1 MRFRVALAVLAVGA
15 ALAVP
20 AAAVAA
26 NDPSGSVSLSS
37 SADWISPAQIIVYVT
52 VSCAPYFAGPT
63 TPGAGFVFVQVNQ
76 ATSTSSP
83 GGFGS
88 SSAQYT
94 CDNQNHRL
102 ALAVSPG
109 PWQLGT
115 ALALAQN
122 CAFTCQ
128 TVTKQIRIT
137 KT

>member
-20 AAAVAA
+20 ATGVAA
-26 NDPSGSVSLSS
+26 ANPAASVSLSS

-52 VSCAPYFAGPT
+52 VSCAPYFSGGT
-63 TPGAGFVFVQVNQ
+63 TPGAGYVSVQVNQ

-83 GGFGS
+83 GGYGS
-88 SSAQYT
+88 GFASFT

-102 ALAVSPG
+102 ALSVEPG

-115 ALALAQN
+115 ALATAQV
-122 CAFTCQ
+122 CGFACDFQ
-128 TVTKQIRIT
+128 TKQIRIT